1 MGRALRAKPEAGRQK
16 VGLEHRLEHD
26 PRGGHRHPV
35 ADCGYPERPGLAR
48 LARLGDM
55 YPTQRLRPVSPG
67 PKLGG
72 ESFEE
77 FLHPGLLDSVH
88 ADAIDPGSALVG
100 THVAPRLPHHVA
112 AGDLVKQGVKPT
124 HGILLGTAIKH
135 ALEGSNA
142 VPANGRTDGASRKPG
157 THQRSSRPSTCTD
170 EVGALRSGRV
180 VLSRPSSLSGRGRWR
195 LRAAASAR
203 PSEPLVQFSRKRLS
217 PDQPFLAVVVLH
229 ARNQLQEIH
238 QAQLPVEPPV
248 WQITPSGVPPVL
260 VLVVPDAQHDPA
272 VEAVI

>member
-26 PRGGHRHPV
+26 PRGGHHHPV

-48 LARLGDM
+48 LARLWDM
-55 YPTQRLRPVSPG
+55 YPPQRLRPVSPG
-67 PKLGG
+67 PKLSG

-77 FLHPGLLDSVH
+77 FLHPGLLDSIN

-124 HGILLGTAIKH
+124 HPILLGTAIKH

-142 VPANGRTDGASRKPG
+142 IPANGRTDGASRKPG
-157 THQRSSRPSTCTD
+157 THQRPSRPSTCTD
-170 EVGALRSGRV
+170 EAGALRSDRV
-180 VLSRPSSLSGRGRWR
+180 VLSRPSPL
-195 LRAAASAR
+195 LR
-203 PSEPLVQFSRKRLS
+203 PPL
-217 PDQPFLAVVVLH
+217 
-229 ARNQLQEIH
+229 
-238 QAQLPVEPPV
+238 
-248 WQITPSGVPPVL
+248 TPSRL
-260 VLVVPDAQHDPA
+260 PA
-272 VEAVI
+272 TSRFCRL